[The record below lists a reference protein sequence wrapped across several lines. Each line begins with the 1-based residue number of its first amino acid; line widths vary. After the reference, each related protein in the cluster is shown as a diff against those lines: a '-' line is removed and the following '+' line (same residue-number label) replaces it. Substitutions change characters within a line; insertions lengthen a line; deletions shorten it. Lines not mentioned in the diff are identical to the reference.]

1 MAAHHALPVPM
12 RAMPHASWHPMLLV
26 RASTSVMCARLRLL
40 RAPPPVH
47 HAPAAPQQSRAPARR
62 PQDTM
67 ERELAQVVGV
77 SWYMWAII
85 VIHVLVPHSVRIYTW

>member
-1 MAAHHALPVPM
+1 
-12 RAMPHASWHPMLLV
+12 
-26 RASTSVMCARLRLL
+26 
-40 RAPPPVH
+40 
-47 HAPAAPQQSRAPARR
+47 
-62 PQDTM
+62 M